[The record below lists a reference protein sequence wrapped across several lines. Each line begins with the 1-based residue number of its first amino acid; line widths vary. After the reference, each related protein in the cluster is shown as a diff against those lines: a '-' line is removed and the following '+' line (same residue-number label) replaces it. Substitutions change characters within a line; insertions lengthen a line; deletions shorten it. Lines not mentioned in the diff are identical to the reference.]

1 MTLRIARLLAATSL
15 AALAAGSPALAQD
28 TQAVT
33 IVVPSAPDR
42 LDPCETPRGGVG
54 RIIKQ
59 NVVETL
65 VELDYGD
72 GSVHPRLA
80 ESWEQ
85 VSPTEWNFKLRA
97 GIAFH
102 DGAPLD
108 AAAVVYTIERTLDP
122 AMTCITR
129 TKYLDANPITA
140 TVLDPMTV
148 RITTATPNPILPT
161 LLAQLAIAS
170 PNTPKGDFTNEPIGT
185 GPYRF
190 VEWQQGTHIKLA
202 RNADYWGD
210 EPVIDDATYVW
221 RGETSIAAAMVE
233 TGEADLAFSIAPQDA
248 TNPETDKAYPNTE
261 TSMFRLSAGIA
272 PLNDVR
278 IRSAINLAID
288 RNAFLGSIIS
298 PEAKLAMQ
306 QVGPNVVGFNPNLQ
320 PWAYD
325 PEKAKALVEEAR
337 ADGVNVDAPI
347 RLIGRPEMFSNATE
361 VVEATAEM
369 LRAIGL
375 TVNVEM
381 LEVAQWLEMANKPFA
396 EDRGPNILLSM
407 HDNNGGD
414 ASFTAFFKYH
424 TKGRQSELSIPELDA
439 LIEKAGTL
447 SGEERAAAYQ
457 EVFRMLREDIV
468 ADVQLFHMV
477 NYMRVGPR
485 LDFTP
490 SIANAAEL
498 QLAQLKLK

>member
-1 MTLRIARLLAATSL
+1 MNFRIANLLAATSL
-15 AALAAGSPALAQD
+15 IALCTAVPAFAQAAE
-28 TQAVT
+28 TVT

-65 VELDYGD
+65 VELDYTD

-80 ESWEQ
+80 EKWEQ
-85 VSPTEWNFKLRA
+85 VTPTEWDFHLRP
-97 GIAFH
+97 GVFFH

-108 AAAVVYTIERTLDP
+108 AAAVVHTIERTLDP
-122 AMTCITR
+122 ALTCITR
-129 TKYLDANPITA
+129 TKYMDANPIA
-140 TVLDPMTV
+140 AAVVDPMTV

-161 LLAQLAIAS
+161 LLTQLSISS
-170 PNTPKGDFTNEPIGT
+170 PNTPKGDYTNNPIGT

-190 VEWQQGTHIKLA
+190 VEWQEGTSIKLA
-202 RNADYWGD
+202 RNVEYWGE
-210 EPVIDDATYVW
+210 EPVIDEATYVW

-248 TNPETDKAYPNTE
+248 TSPEMDKAYPNAE
-261 TSMFRLSAGIA
+261 TSMYRLFALAA
-272 PLNDVR
+272 PLDDIRVR
-278 IRSAINLAID
+278 KAINLAID
-288 RNAFLGSIIS
+288 REALLGSVIS
-298 PEAKLAMQ
+298 SEAKLATQ
-306 QVGPNVVGFNPNLQ
+306 QVGPNVVGFNPNLT
-320 PWAYD
+320 PWTYD
-325 PEKAKALVEEAR
+325 PDQAKALLDEAR
-337 ADGVNVDAPI
+337 AAGVNVDAPI

-361 VVEATAEM
+361 LVEATAEM

-381 LEVAQWLEMANKPFA
+381 LEVKQWLEMANKPFA
-396 EDRGPNILLSM
+396 ENGGPSILLSM
-407 HDNNGGD
+407 HDNAGGD
-414 ASFTAFFKYH
+414 ASFTAYFKYH
-424 TKGRQSELSIPELDA
+424 SEGRQSVFAIPELDA
-439 LIEKAGTL
+439 LIDKAGTL
-447 SGEERAAAYQ
+447 PGEERAAAYQ
-457 EVFRMLREDIV
+457 EVFRVLHEDIV

-490 SIANAAEL
+490 TLANAVEL